1 MVIWIDADACPVAIK
16 EILYRA
22 AVRTQTVTTFVANQP
37 LTLPRS
43 PFLQSIQVSAGF
55 DIADNLIVERAQQ
68 GDLVVTSDIPLASEV
83 LAKGAE
89 VFTVRGEVLTPDN
102 IKGRLTL
109 RDFMETMRASG
120 IHSGGPAPMNAA
132 DKQNFANRLDAWL
145 ARRAQQL

>member
-1 MVIWIDADACPVAIK
+1 MAIWIDADACPVAIK
-16 EILYRA
+16 EIIYRA
-22 AVRTQTVTTFVANQP
+22 SMRTETTTTFVANQP

-55 DIADNLIVERAQQ
+55 DIADNLIVERAQP

-89 VFTVRGEVLTPDN
+89 VITVRGEVLTKDN
-102 IKGRLTL
+102 IKGRLNM

-132 DKQNFANRLDAWL
+132 DKQSFANRLDAYL
-145 ARRAQQL
+145 ARHR